1 MSSPLFDAM
10 GGGMPQNPMTQ
21 LMQDFRKFRESFHGD
36 AREEVQKLLNSGQ
49 MTQEQYNQL
58 TQTAQQIGRMLGK

>member
-10 GGGMPQNPMTQ
+10 GGGAPQNPM
-21 LMQDFRKFRESFHGD
+21 MQMMQEFRRFKASFKGD
-36 AREEVQKLLNSGQ
+36 AREEVQKMLNSGQ

-58 TQTAQQIGRMLGK
+58 TQTAQQIGRMFGR